1 VSEIG
6 RPFTADDAWAFNQGT
21 HATAYEVLGA
31 HHYGG
36 ETTFRVWAP
45 DATSVE
51 VIGDFN
57 DWGTAA
63 TIWLEPDP
71 SGVWRVTVPASVG
84 DRYKYRLTTKA
95 GHRVEKADPYGFA
108 QEEAPRTASVIS
120 DLRYE
125 WLDEEW
131 MSQRGG
137 RFDFTA
143 PVSVYE
149 AHLGSWRYEPGG
161 YAAQARQLAE
171 YLNET
176 GFTHVELMP
185 TTEHP
190 FYGSWGYQTTGYF
203 APTSRYGSPAE
214 FKEFVD
220 ILHQAGIGVILD
232 WVPSHFPD
240 DDHGLAMFDGT
251 HLYEHPDRQRG
262 HHPDWDSL
270 IFNYGR
276 AEVRSFLISSANF
289 FLDQYHIDGLRVDA
303 VASMIYLDY
312 SRNDGEW
319 TPNEFGGNEHLEA
332 VSFLQ
337 QMNQALYGIHP
348 GIQIIAEESTAWPG
362 VTKPADQGGLGFGYK
377 WDMGWMHD
385 TLEYMSKDPIYRS
398 HHGGDITF
406 RSIYVGSENF
416 MLPLSHDEVVHGK
429 GSLLDKMPGDWWQKL
444 ANLKLLLGY
453 QWATPGKKLLF
464 MGGEFGQP
472 GDWNHEQELSW
483 GLLADPAHRGV
494 LNLVSALNR
503 MYRST
508 PALHKGD
515 IGDSGLQWLV
525 ANDTTNNVFA
535 FLRSAEGHPPVLVV
549 ANFTPVPRYD
559 YRVGVP
565 VAGEWVPLL
574 ESDAVE
580 FGGSGVVAGQVT
592 AEPVGAHGQ
601 PFSVSLTAGPLA
613 ISFFVP
619 AGQNGT
625 NTT

>member
-6 RPFTADDAWAFNQGT
+6 RQFTADDAWAFNQGT

-31 HHYGG
+31 HHHDGA
-36 ETTFRVWAP
+36 TTFRVWAP
-45 DATSVE
+45 DATSIE

-57 DWGTAA
+57 NWGTESA
-63 TIWLEPDP
+63 IWLDPDP
-71 SGVWRVTVPASVG
+71 SGVWRTTTAAAVG
-84 DRYKYRLTTKA
+84 DRYKFRLTTRA
-95 GHRVEKADPYGFA
+95 GQQVEKADPYGFA

-120 DLRYE
+120 DLTYE
-125 WLDEEW
+125 WSDDAW
-131 MSQRGG
+131 MRQRGG
-137 RFDFTA
+137 KFEFGA
-143 PVSVYE
+143 PISVYE

-161 YAAQARQLAE
+161 YAAQARQLAD
-171 YLNET
+171 YLNDT

-214 FKEFVD
+214 FMQFVD

-289 FLDQYHIDGLRVDA
+289 FLERYHIDGLRVDA
-303 VASMIYLDY
+303 VASMLYLDY
-312 SRNDGEW
+312 SRKDGEW
-319 TPNEFGGNEHLEA
+319 TPNEHGGNEHLEA
-332 VSFLQ
+332 VAFLRQ
-337 QMNQALYGIHP
+337 VNQTLYGIHP

-385 TLEYMSKDPIYRS
+385 TLEYMSKDPIYRG
-398 HHGGDITF
+398 HHGGDLTF

-429 GSLLDKMPGDWWQKL
+429 GSLLDKMPGDRWQKM

-483 GLLADPAHRGV
+483 GLLADPAHRGILDMV
-494 LNLVSALNR
+494 RALNR
-503 MYRST
+503 IYRGT
-508 PALHKGD
+508 PALHVGD
-515 IGDSGLQWLV
+515 IGDTGLQWLV
-525 ANDTTNNVFA
+525 ANDTANNVFA
-535 FLRSAEGHPPVLVV
+535 FLRSAPGHPPVLVV

-559 YRVGVP
+559 YRIGVP
-565 VAGEWVPLL
+565 VEGEWVPLL
-574 ESDAVE
+574 ESDATE
-580 FGGSGVVAGQVT
+580 FGGSGVVAGPVT
-592 AEPVGAHGQ
+592 AEPINAHGQ
-601 PFSVSLTAGPLA
+601 SHSVPLTAGPLA
-613 ISFFVP
+613 ISFFIP
-619 AGQNGT
+619 SDE
-625 NTT
+625 NTADTT